1 MIAYRLEL
9 NAVIFWYQWKSLT
22 NSNFKIK
29 ITIMFRGARKREGNF
44 VEAERRNNDE
54 SSNRERVIVT

>member
-9 NAVIFWYQWKSLT
+9 NAVIFWYQRKSLT
-22 NSNFKIK
+22 DSNFKIK

-44 VEAERRNNDE
+44 VEVEWRNNDK